1 MASGPT
7 KAKSDAKKG
16 EANRLRRNGKAWKRR
31 PCGNRHAPADLC
43 GPCANPRPRPKPK
56 PSPTSV

>member
-1 MASGPT
+1 MAANQ

-31 PCGNRHAPADLC
+31 PCGNRHAPDDAC
-43 GPCANPRPRPKPK
+43 KTCRK
-56 PSPTSV
+56 